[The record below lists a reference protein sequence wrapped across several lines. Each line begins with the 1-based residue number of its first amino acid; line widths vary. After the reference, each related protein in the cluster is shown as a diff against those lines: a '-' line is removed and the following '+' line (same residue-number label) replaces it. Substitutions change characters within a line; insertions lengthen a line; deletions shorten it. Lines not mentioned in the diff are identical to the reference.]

1 MCRRSLGADRGIARS
16 FRLAVAL
23 LAAAYL
29 SGCCCAEP
37 KVDPESGRIRL
48 LLVGEATS
56 GGNTFV
62 VSLLRSDPRISHYA
76 TIYGGASAEPDAA
89 RRYVRIHFPRTAG
102 RLASSID
109 VIEYMDA
116 PPWLFTDDQQVWI
129 HDSIRDSGMG
139 LVLVEMGW
147 HTCYYAWWSCNCP
160 WDWINSPIYQ
170 AWPMDV
176 VLEKIIQTSTYIE
189 IVERTP
195 VVDLPDIER
204 TPYQGALYVGVVIA
218 RPGSKV
224 HARWRVGKEDAI
236 VSTTYG
242 KGTTLSLP
250 SGWDCIPSDMM
261 RNWKYFIDFVL
272 NSVYY
277 AANVPIPEDPELA
290 HSLRAAFTQF
300 FEQKTLMLSLLDFI
314 DRFGANT
321 NPLHKMID
329 DLEAKNKEAGRLYMQ
344 GDYAGSWESVREAL
358 DGLAKISNESAKLRR
373 KALFWVFVTE
383 YLAVSG
389 TSMACG
395 VVLWTVMV
403 RRRYYR
409 EVKTTRLETRL
420 E

>member
-1 MCRRSLGADRGIARS
+1 MRTCPLGGAGTIHGV
-16 FRLAVAL
+16 RLAMLLLVVAGFS
-23 LAAAYL
+23 ATC
-29 SGCCCAEP
+29 SAEP
-37 KVDPESGRIRL
+37 KVDPETGRIRL

-76 TIYGGASAEPDAA
+76 TIYGGASAEPEDA
-89 RRYVRIHFPRTAG
+89 RRYVRIHFPRTAE
-102 RLASSID
+102 RLVSSID
-109 VIEYMDA
+109 VIEYMDS
-116 PPWLFTDDQQVWI
+116 PPWVFTEGQQVWI
-129 HDSIRDSGMG
+129 HDAIRDDGMG

-176 VLEKIIQTSTYIE
+176 VLEKIIQTSGYIE

-195 VVDLPDIER
+195 VVDLPDFEK

-218 RPGSKV
+218 RPASKV

-236 VSTTYG
+236 MSTRYG
-242 KGTTLSLP
+242 KGTTLALP

-272 NSVYY
+272 NSVYF
-277 AANVPIPEDPELA
+277 AADVPIPDDPELA
-290 HSLRAAFTQF
+290 HSLRAAFIQF
-300 FEQKTLMLSLLDFI
+300 VEQKTMMLSLLDFI

-329 DLEAKNKEAGRLYMQ
+329 DLEGRNKEAGRIYMQ
-344 GDYAGSWESVREAL
+344 GDYAGSWEAVKGAL
-358 DGLAKISNESAKLRR
+358 DGLTTISNESSKLRR
-373 KALFWVFVTE
+373 KALFWVYVTE

-395 VVLWTVMV
+395 VILWTLMV

-409 EVKTTRLETRL
+409 EVKTTRLDMRVG
-420 E
+420 